1 MTTAMWLLHAF
12 FVCGCFWFRLRPAA
26 STEALFHFWALPMVH
41 GLHWAVLA
49 QVCLYGR
56 SKASLWDR
64 WGSSMGDY
72 MLLAQ
77 LPDFVLLF
85 VPAVAI
91 SVYAWWESEFVALS
105 FYDLHSQL
113 LPEHMWLNWAFH
125 LFSPALPLALCF
137 LANAPMLHFCAYAPM
152 LRYFGTVRWDSEQWT
167 VWLTPLRFQSRNAA

>member
-1 MTTAMWLLHAF
+1 
-12 FVCGCFWFRLRPAA
+12 
-26 STEALFHFWALPMVH
+26 MVH

-125 LFSPALPLALCF
+125 LFSPALPLALWCFTCNARVMSDLPNVHPFVFAASCF